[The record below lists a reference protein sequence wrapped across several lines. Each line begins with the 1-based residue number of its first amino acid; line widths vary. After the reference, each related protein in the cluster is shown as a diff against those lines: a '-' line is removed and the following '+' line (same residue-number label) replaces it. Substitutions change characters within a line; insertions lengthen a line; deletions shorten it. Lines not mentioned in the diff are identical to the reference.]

1 MNKRRQRSK
10 KPELQ
15 PLQALLD
22 KHPGLKLEQL
32 QAMDALAALLAR
44 RYAPAEVL
52 QQLQH
57 LLSRLT
63 PEQNLL
69 GWEGLDLAWMTPET
83 RQRFQQELIHL
94 VTLSEPDREAY
105 LHANESWKSPLGL
118 FRESPEAISDLAELG
133 LEPPCSSA
141 DIRQA
146 YRRKARTAHP
156 DRGGDQR
163 AFIRLQDAYRR
174 ALAYCL

>member
-1 MNKRRQRSK
+1 MVQQRVSK
-10 KPELQ
+10 KPELEA
-15 PLQALLD
+15 LQALLD

-32 QAMDALAALLAR
+32 HSLESLAALLSR

-52 QQLQH
+52 QQLQC
-57 LLSRLT
+57 LLARLR
-63 PEQNLL
+63 PDQDLL
-69 GWEGLDLAWMTPET
+69 TWEGLDLQWMSSDT

-94 VTLSEPDREAY
+94 LALSDIAREKY
-105 LHANESWKSPLGL
+105 IQENESWKSPLGL
-118 FRESPEAISDLAELG
+118 FRETPEAISDLAELG

-156 DRGGDQR
+156 DQGGDQR
-163 AFIRLQDAYRR
+163 AFIRLQNAYRR